1 MYVKNYCVALKF
13 CYFEVLLCK
22 HASFFSVMFGF
33 PQSVV
38 VDT

>member
-1 MYVKNYCVALKF
+1 MYVKKLLC
-13 CYFEVLLCK
+13 CFEVLLCK
-22 HASFFSVMFGF
+22 HASFFSIMFGF